1 MKLLVHIFLVMNN
14 QKTLVIFAFVAALG
28 LVAIETV
35 DILTT
40 PPEAEGC
47 TLSSPGFSAS
57 LGRCFRL

>member
-1 MKLLVHIFLVMNN
+1 MKLLVHIFLAMNN

-40 PPEAEGC
+40 QQKPKDVH
-47 TLSSPGFSAS
+47 SAHQDS
-57 LGRCFRL
+57 AQA